1 MGILDGRRT
10 HMKLYLIVAQ
20 SLGIMG
26 HWDMKP
32 ISIYADKDAAE
43 WEVAQLNYMYND
55 NFSIKEMELK

>member
-1 MGILDGRRT
+1 
-10 HMKLYLIVAQ
+10 MKVYLIVAQ

-43 WEVAQLNYMYND
+43 WEVAQLNHMYND
-55 NFSIKEMELK
+55 AFSIKEMELK